1 MKAAICEKYGSPDV
15 IKVKEVPAPQV
26 EPGEVLIKVMASA
39 VNTMDVRLRSLSVGP
54 LMGIMMRFMMGIT
67 KPKQPILGANV
78 AGEIV
83 ALGEG
88 VESFKIGDQV
98 FGVTGMS
105 FGGHAQYI
113 AMKEA
118 RSVALKPKN
127 ALYEEAAVLP
137 FGGTSALFF
146 LRKAEIGVGQEV
158 MIYGASGAVGTAGV
172 QVAKY
177 LGATVTAVC
186 SKKNFD
192 LIGKLGAQTLLE
204 YQNDAYKKTD
214 KKYDIIFD
222 AVGKIKKS
230 KVKKMLKPGGR
241 FISVD
246 GDGIAGV
253 RKADLQLLAQ
263 MYEEGKLKAVI
274 DRTFTLDEIAAA
286 HRYVDQGTK
295 TGNVALLIK
304 HD

>member
-1 MKAAICEKYGSPDV
+1 MKAAIYERYGSPDV
-15 IKVKEVPAPQV
+15 LKVKEVPLPQI

-54 LMGIMMRFMMGIT
+54 FMGSVMRVVLGIR
-67 KPKQPILGANV
+67 KPKNPILGAYV

-98 FGVTGMS
+98 FGVTGMTL
-105 FGGHAQYI
+105 GGHAQYVT
-113 AMKEA
+113 MKEA

-137 FGGTSALFF
+137 FGGTSALHF

-177 LGATVTAVC
+177 LGAMVTAVC
-186 SKKNFD
+186 SKKNFE
-192 LIGKLGAQTLLE
+192 LIGSLGAQTLLE
-204 YQNDAYKKTD
+204 YQNDAYKETD

-222 AVGKIKKS
+222 AVGKIKKT

-241 FISVD
+241 FISVE
-246 GDGIAGV
+246 GYGIAGA
-253 RKADLQLLAQ
+253 RKSDLQLLAQ

-274 DRTFTLDEIAAA
+274 DRTYTLDEITEA

>member
-15 IKVKEVPAPQV
+15 IKVKEVPIPQV
-26 EPGEVLIKVMASA
+26 APGEVLIKVMASV

-54 LMGIMMRFMMGIT
+54 FMGIVMRFVMGIT
-67 KPKQPILGANV
+67 KPKQPILGSNF

-98 FGVTGMS
+98 FGVTGMT
-105 FGGHAQYI
+105 FGAHAQYI
-113 AMKEA
+113 VMNSA
-118 RSVALKPKN
+118 RGLALKPKN

-137 FGGTSALFF
+137 FGGTSALYF
-146 LRKAEIGVGQEV
+146 LRKAEIGEGQDV

-172 QVAKY
+172 QVANY
-177 LGATVTAVC
+177 LGAEVTAVC

-192 LIGKLGAQTLLE
+192 LIGTLGAHTLEE
-204 YQNDAYKKTD
+204 YQNDAYKKTG
-214 KKYDIIFD
+214 KQYDIIFD

-230 KVKKMLKPGGR
+230 TAKKMLKPGGR
-241 FISVD
+241 FISVE
-246 GDGIAGV
+246 GYGIANV
-253 RKADLQLLAQ
+253 RKADLHLLAQ

-274 DRTFTLDEIAAA
+274 DRTFTLDEIASA

-295 TGNVALLIK
+295 VGNVALLIK

>member
-1 MKAAICEKYGSPDV
+1 MKAAIYEKYGSPDV
-15 IKVKEVPAPQV
+15 LKVKEVPLPQV

-39 VNTMDVRLRSLSVGP
+39 VNTMDVRLRSLSMGP
-54 LMGIMMRFMMGIT
+54 FMGIMMRFVLGIR
-67 KPKQPILGANV
+67 KPKHPILGANV

-83 ALGEG
+83 VIGEG

-105 FGGHAQYI
+105 LGGHAQYI
-113 AMKEA
+113 AMNEA
-118 RSVALKPKN
+118 RAVALKPKN

-146 LRKAEIGVGQEV
+146 LRKAEIGAGQEV

-172 QVAKY
+172 QVAKH
-177 LGATVTAVC
+177 LGARVTAVC

-192 LIGKLGAQTLLE
+192 LLGTLGAETLLE
-204 YQNDAYKKTD
+204 YQNDAYKETD

-222 AVGKIKKS
+222 AVGKIKKY
-230 KVKKMLKPGGR
+230 KVKQMLKPGGR

-246 GDGIAGV
+246 GYGIAGV
-253 RKADLQLLAQ
+253 RKADLLLLAQ

-274 DRTFTLDEIAAA
+274 DRTFTLDEIATA

>member
-15 IKVKEVPAPQV
+15 IKVKEVPLPQV

-54 LMGIMMRFMMGIT
+54 IMGIMMRFMMGIS

-88 VESFKIGDQV
+88 VASFKIGDQV

-105 FGGHAQYI
+105 LGGHAQFI
-113 AMKEA
+113 AMKEGRA
-118 RSVALKPKN
+118 VALKPKN

-137 FGGTSALFF
+137 FGGSSALHF

-177 LGATVTAVC
+177 LGAMVTAVC
-186 SKKNFD
+186 SKNNFD
-192 LIGKLGAQTLLE
+192 LIGTLGAQTLLE

-222 AVGKIKKS
+222 AVGKIKKAR
-230 KVKKMLKPGGR
+230 VKKMLKPGGR

-246 GDGIAGV
+246 GYGIAGV